1 MGMGMGNIGVFS
13 AHGNIGS
20 LCCVRSNGDNNISFN
35 NGTTCDAAFRQNSS
49 TICSNFVGAIV
60 MQSALDSYSNKP
72 AIIESNFALGTATWP
87 TRRNIRVIFDSDPL
101 APLCEYMT

>member
-1 MGMGMGNIGVFS
+1 
-13 AHGNIGS
+13 
-20 LCCVRSNGDNNISFN
+20 
-35 NGTTCDAAFRQNSS
+35 
-49 TICSNFVGAIV
+49 